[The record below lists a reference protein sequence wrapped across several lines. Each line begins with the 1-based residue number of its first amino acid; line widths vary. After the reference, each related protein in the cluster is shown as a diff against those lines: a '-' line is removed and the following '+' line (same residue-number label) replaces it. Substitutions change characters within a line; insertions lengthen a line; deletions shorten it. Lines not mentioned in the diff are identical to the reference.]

1 MNLNLM
7 QDLLEN
13 IKGDILIVDDNEVN
27 LDILLRTLKKQGHNV
42 TAVTNG
48 KDALKI
54 APRTQPD
61 LILLDIMM
69 PNMDGYD
76 VCREL
81 KMNEITKNIPVIF
94 ITAKNAV
101 EDIVKGFQVG
111 GVDYLAKPI
120 NRQEICAR
128 VKNQLVMRSLISSR
142 GKMIAQLES
151 SNKKLI
157 EADKLKNK
165 FLGMAAHDLRNPL
178 STIRGFSEILKKES
192 TLSENKDAQEFLS
205 IIHES
210 SEYLLEIVND
220 LLDYSMIESGNLDL
234 QLKNNSIKD
243 IVENRIKLNQFIAE
257 RKNIHIHKSISEVPE
272 IIFDDRRIGQVLDN
286 LLSNA
291 IKFSS
296 SGASVSVEVGTAD
309 QNVEVIVK
317 DEGIGISTEDQKKLF
332 HSFPKLSSRPTGGEK
347 STGLGLAIVEK
358 IVAAHGGFLKVQSEL
373 GQGSIF
379 KFYLPLKE

>member
-272 IIFDDRRIGQVLDN
+272 IIFDT
-286 LLSNA
+286 
-291 IKFSS
+291 FS
-296 SGASVSVEVGTAD
+296 
-309 QNVEVIVK
+309 EVIFSEEKELGELIDCVEIVELNFETFILVSFSVYSISVK
-317 DEGIGISTEDQKKLF
+317 L
-332 HSFPKLSSRPTGGEK
+332 HSFK
-347 STGLGLAIVEK
+347 
-358 IVAAHGGFLKVQSEL
+358 
-373 GQGSIF
+373 
-379 KFYLPLKE
+379 